1 MINNDGYTD
10 VEIKSQGKNC
20 QGLDIFV
27 SKSKW
32 KKQSDEKATNL
43 PPPPKKKNFSGYNV
57 CLFCCFFVFHVKIKT
72 FKNTNIP

>member
-1 MINNDGYTD
+1 MINNDGYTY

-43 PPPPKKKNFSGYNV
+43 PPKIFSGYNV
-57 CLFCCFFVFHVKIKT
+57 CLFCCFFMWK
-72 FKNTNIP
+72 

>member
-1 MINNDGYTD
+1 MMWLIDVNVHLYLKRREWNDVGINLFQMINNDGYTY

-43 PPPPKKKNFSGYNV
+43 PP
-57 CLFCCFFVFHVKIKT
+57 
-72 FKNTNIP
+72 

>member
-43 PPPPKKKNFSGYNV
+43 PPPPQKKILADIMFVCFVVFS
-57 CLFCCFFVFHVKIKT
+57 FFMWK
-72 FKNTNIP
+72 

>member
-1 MINNDGYTD
+1 MINNDGYTY

-43 PPPPKKKNFSGYNV
+43 PPPPKKKILADIMFVCFVVFS
-57 CLFCCFFVFHVKIKT
+57 FFMWK
-72 FKNTNIP
+72 

>member
-1 MINNDGYTD
+1 MMWLIDVNVHLYLKRREWNDVGINLFQMINNDGYTY

-43 PPPPKKKNFSGYNV
+43 PPNF
-57 CLFCCFFVFHVKIKT
+57 F
-72 FKNTNIP
+72 